1 MKKGSIHFQ
10 IQQVFLKSGIFTPGL
25 SKHETKL
32 RARERGIH
40 SWKEMGEEH
49 TIYSFET
56 AEAYLAVWHQFGRYW
71 HLHGLDSIE
80 GLTLEHVRSYLLSKI
95 GEGVA

>member
-25 SKHETKL
+25 SKHEAKL

-40 SWKEMGEEH
+40 SWKEMGEAH

-56 AEAYLAVWHQFGRYW
+56 ADAYLAVWHQLGQYA
-71 HLHGLDSIE
+71 HLHGLDSI
-80 GLTLEHVRSYLLSKI
+80 GDLPRST
-95 GEGVA
+95 